1 MQNMCSKNVDGF
13 IKMIR
18 ENEEMTHGKLYFKW
32 FYTGEQILA
41 VFKKFQILGDK
52 NSALEHKW

>member
-1 MQNMCSKNVDGF
+1 MCSKNVDGF